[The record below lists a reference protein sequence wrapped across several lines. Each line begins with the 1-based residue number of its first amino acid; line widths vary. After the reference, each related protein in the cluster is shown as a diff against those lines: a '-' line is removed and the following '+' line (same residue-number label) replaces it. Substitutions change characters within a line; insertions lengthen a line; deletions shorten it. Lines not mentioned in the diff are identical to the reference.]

1 MTNTIKKSVQ
11 LTGYLGKDVILTKCD
26 NGNKKATIIL
36 ATNVYQTD
44 ANNMKTKET
53 LWYKVIA
60 WGRLAEDVAVIAKKG
75 SKLKITGLSQLR
87 NFNGSAESSKKMSEV
102 ILVDFIKLPKVAE
115 INQEAFPF

>member
-11 LTGYLGKDVILTKCD
+11 FTGYLGKDVILTKCD
-26 NGNKKATIIL
+26 NGNKKATLIL

-44 ANNMKTKET
+44 ANNMRTKET
-53 LWYKVIA
+53 VWYKVIA